1 MVETSLLRKI
11 WKVAFLLGLP
21 ITLRLKSLEK
31 LLGTYFPFY
40 TVMEKFNIF
49 PHVLRL
55 ILQKCEKIKD
65 DIVRSKLKERKV
77 GRRGCDSS
85 KCQDCKSISIIE
97 EFTSVITKKNL

>member
-65 DIVRSKLKERKV
+65 DIVRSKLKERE
-77 GRRGCDSS
+77 GRAPR
-85 KCQDCKSISIIE
+85 
-97 EFTSVITKKNL
+97 V